1 MLLVYWSAI
10 ILLLSL
16 IVLSN
21 CTSHSVKLGKK
32 CTKLA
37 SNNTYEKSIVWIVDK
52 KNIEAFENKI
62 NKENCKI
69 NGENKSLDTNT
80 PTSKLLEK
88 SGNGNNKNPPIKP
101 ITIAI

>member
-1 MLLVYWSAI
+1 MKTII
-10 ILLLSL
+10 ILLSL
-16 IVLSN
+16 LVLST

-62 NKENCKI
+62 NKENCEI
-69 NGENKSLDTNT
+69 NGE
-80 PTSKLLEK
+80 KL
-88 SGNGNNKNPPIKP
+88 
-101 ITIAI
+101 

>member
-1 MLLVYWSAI
+1 MKTII
-10 ILLLSL
+10 ILLSL
-16 IVLSN
+16 LVLSN

-62 NKENCKI
+62 NKENCEI
-69 NGENKSLDTNT
+69 NGE
-80 PTSKLLEK
+80 KLWE
-88 SGNGNNKNPPIKP
+88 
-101 ITIAI
+101 

>member
-1 MLLVYWSAI
+1 MKTII
-10 ILLLSL
+10 ILLFL
-16 IVLSN
+16 IILSN

-62 NKENCKI
+62 NKENCEI
-69 NGENKSLDTNT
+69 NGE
-80 PTSKLLEK
+80 KL
-88 SGNGNNKNPPIKP
+88 
-101 ITIAI
+101 